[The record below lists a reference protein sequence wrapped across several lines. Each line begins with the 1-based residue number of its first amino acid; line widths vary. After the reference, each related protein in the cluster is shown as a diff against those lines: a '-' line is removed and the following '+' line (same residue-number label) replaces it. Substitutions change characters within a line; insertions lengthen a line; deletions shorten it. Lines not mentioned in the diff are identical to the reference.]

1 MNKPLRR
8 GPLLAAGLLLGIGM
22 GGFVDGIVFHQ
33 ILQLHNMLSNHIP
46 PNDLISAKV
55 NMTWDGYFHAAV
67 WVITAIGLYLLFQAG
82 KRPGV
87 PWSGRMLLGSQ
98 LAGWG
103 LFNLVEGII
112 DHHILG
118 LHHVMEYS
126 ANKLLY
132 DILFLGSGLFFM
144 LIGWLLIRS
153 AHQSAKSRGQS

>member
-1 MNKPLRR
+1 MNEPLRR

-33 ILQLHNMLSNHIP
+33 ILQVHNMLSNHIP

-67 WVITAIGLYLLFQAG
+67 WVITAVGLYLLFQAG
-82 KRPGV
+82 KRPNV

-103 LFNLVEGII
+103 LFNLVEGVI

-126 ANKLLY
+126 TNKLLY
-132 DILFLGSGLFFM
+132 DILFLGSGVFFI

-153 AHQSAKSRGQS
+153 VNQPAKSRGQR